1 MKSQKNILIAFIL
14 NLSFS
19 VFEFIGGIFTG
30 SFAIAS
36 DSLHDLGDAIGIGLS
51 YFMEKKSNRQPDEKY
66 TYGYRRYSVMGS
78 IITTLI
84 LLVGSVAI
92 IYNSVLRILSPVEIN
107 YNGMIILAIIGT
119 IVNLAAAFITRDGNS
134 LNQKAVNLHMLED
147 VLGWIVV
154 LIGAIAMKFTDICII
169 DPILSILVSAF
180 VLINALK
187 NLKEAIDILLVKT
200 PDGLDVEEIKSHLC
214 HIEGVEDVHHIH
226 LWSMDNT
233 ENYATMH
240 IVTTG
245 DTAVIKKLVRNEL
258 AEHGITHTT
267 LEFESP
273 NEHCGDTICKVNTEH
288 KPTHHHHHHHHHH

>member
-19 VFEFIGGIFTG
+19 IFEFIGGIFTG

-36 DSLHDLGDAIGIGLS
+36 DSLHDLGDAAGIGLS
-51 YFMEKKSNRQPDEKY
+51 YFMEKKSNRQPDDKY

-78 IITTLI
+78 IITTFI
-84 LLVGSVAI
+84 LLAGSVAI
-92 IYNSVLRILSPVEIN
+92 IYNSILRILSPVEIN

-119 IVNLAAAFITRDGNS
+119 IVNLAAAFFTKDGES

-147 VLGWIVV
+147 VLGWVVV
-154 LIGAIAMKFTDICII
+154 LIGAIAMKFTDISII
-169 DPILSILVSAF
+169 DPILSILVSVF

-200 PDGLDVEEIKSHLC
+200 PDGLDVSEIRTHLC

-240 IVTTG
+240 IVSSADSVT
-245 DTAVIKKLVRNEL
+245 IKKLVRDEL

-267 LEFESP
+267 LELETP
-273 NEHCGDTICKVNTEH
+273 DENCKDKACKVNTEH
-288 KPTHHHHHHHHHH
+288 KPAHHHHHHHH

>member
-19 VFEFIGGIFTG
+19 IFEFIGGIFTG

-36 DSLHDLGDAIGIGLS
+36 DSLHDLGDAAGIGLS
-51 YFMEKKSNRQPDEKY
+51 YFMEKKSNRQPDDKY

-78 IITTLI
+78 IITTFI
-84 LLVGSVAI
+84 LLAGSVAI
-92 IYNSVLRILSPVEIN
+92 IYNSILRILSPVEIN

-119 IVNLAAAFITRDGNS
+119 IVNLAAAFFTKDGES

-147 VLGWIVV
+147 VLGWVVV
-154 LIGAIAMKFTDICII
+154 LIGAIAMKFTDISII
-169 DPILSILVSAF
+169 DPILSILVSVF

-200 PDGLDVEEIKSHLC
+200 PDGLDVSEIRTHLC

-240 IVTTG
+240 IVSSADSVT
-245 DTAVIKKLVRNEL
+245 IKKLVRDEL

-267 LEFESP
+267 LEFETP
-273 NEHCGDTICKVNTEH
+273 DENCKDKACKVNTEH
-288 KPTHHHHHHHHHH
+288 KPAHHHHHHHH

>member
-19 VFEFIGGIFTG
+19 IFEFLGGIFTG

-36 DSLHDLGDAIGIGLS
+36 DSLHDLGDAAGIGLS
-51 YFMEKKSNRQPDEKY
+51 YFMEKKSNRQPDDKY

-78 IITTLI
+78 IITTSI
-84 LLVGSVAI
+84 LLAGSVAI
-92 IYNSVLRILSPVEIN
+92 IYNSILRILSPVEIN

-119 IVNLAAAFITRDGNS
+119 IVNLAAAFFTKDGES

-147 VLGWIVV
+147 VLGWVVV
-154 LIGAIAMKFTDICII
+154 LIGAIAMKFTDISII
-169 DPILSILVSAF
+169 DPILSILVSVF

-200 PDGLDVEEIKSHLC
+200 PDGLDVSEIRTHLC

-240 IVTTG
+240 IVSSADSVT
-245 DTAVIKKLVRNEL
+245 IKKLVRDEL

-267 LEFESP
+267 LELETP
-273 NEHCGDTICKVNTEH
+273 DENCKDKACKVNTEH
-288 KPTHHHHHHHHHH
+288 KPAHHHHHHHH